1 VSLLEVA
8 HRLAMLH
15 GYRLGTDIPLY
26 FLEEPSAASPSE
38 EALASGAYTR
48 CVPTSNP
55 SISLLQES
63 PFTSSQAITTAVQ
76 ELLKIQESDLA
87 YESWERPTRT
97 LLECAAQASYAA

>member
-1 VSLLEVA
+1 
-8 HRLAMLH
+8 MLH

-26 FLEEPSAASPSE
+26 FLEELSVASSSE
-38 EALASGAYTR
+38 EVLASGAYTGY
-48 CVPTSNP
+48 VPTSNP

-76 ELLKIQESDLA
+76 ELLNIQEGDLA
-87 YESWERPTRT
+87 YDGWKRPTRT